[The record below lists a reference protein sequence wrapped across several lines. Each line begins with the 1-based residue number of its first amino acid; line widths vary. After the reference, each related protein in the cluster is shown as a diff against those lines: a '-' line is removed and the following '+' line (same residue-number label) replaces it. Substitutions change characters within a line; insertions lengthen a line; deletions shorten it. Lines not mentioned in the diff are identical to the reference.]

1 MKRMSLALVQARIK
15 RLTDEIIR
23 DSGALAPSRITPPP
37 DDQPIDDGGEYGDP
51 FEDRT
56 PDFVKEALHG
66 WVSMPGPEE

>member
-1 MKRMSLALVQARIK
+1 MRMTPALVRAFIS
-15 RLTDEIIR
+15 RLTAEIER
-23 DSGALAPSRITPPP
+23 DSGSLAPSRINPPL

-56 PDFVKEALHG
+56 PDFVQDALRG